1 MSSNQPSSAKR
12 ALVTGA
18 SSGIGAATALALVSA
33 GFEVHGAARREDL
46 LATLTGVTSHH
57 LDVTNNSSVEAL
69 AAQFETLDVLV
80 ANAGGAFDAEEVGN
94 ADLASW
100 EKTYDVNVLGTVRTI
115 KAFLPALIASG
126 NGHIVIMGSTAGR
139 VAYENGGSYAAAKH
153 ALAAVAGTLRLE
165 LNGQPVRVSEIAPG
179 MVKTDEFAVT
189 RFGGDKAKAAKVYQ
203 GVEKPLTAEDIAEI
217 VKWSVTLPAH
227 VNIDLL
233 VVRPVAQAAQ
243 HKVHRKA

>member
-1 MSSNQPSSAKR
+1 MSSNQTPPVKR

-18 SSGIGAATALALVSA
+18 SSGIGAATALALLAA
-33 GFEVHGAARREDL
+33 GFEVHGAARREERL
-46 LATLTGVTSHH
+46 EELTGVQGHH
-57 LDVTNNSSVEAL
+57 LDVTSDASVEAL
-69 AAQFETLDVLV
+69 ATQFETLDVLV
-80 ANAGGAFDAEEVGN
+80 ANAGGAFDADEVGN
-94 ADLASW
+94 ANLASW
-100 EKTYDVNVLGTVRTI
+100 EKAYEVNVLGTVRTI

-139 VAYENGGSYAAAKH
+139 IAYENGGSYTAAKH

-189 RFGGDKAKAAKVYQ
+189 RFGGDKEKAAKVYQ

-243 HKVHRKA
+243 HKVHRKV

>member
-1 MSSNQPSSAKR
+1 MSSNQTPPLKR
-12 ALVTGA
+12 ALITGA
-18 SSGIGAATALALVSA
+18 SSGIGAATALALLSA
-33 GFEVHGAARREDL
+33 GFEVHGAARREERL
-46 LATLTGVTSHH
+46 EALTGVQGHH
-57 LDVTNNSSVEAL
+57 LDVTSDASVEAL
-69 AAQFETLDVLV
+69 ATQFETLDVLV
-80 ANAGGAFDAEEVGN
+80 ANAGGAFDADEVGN
-94 ADLASW
+94 ANLASW
-100 EKTYDVNVLGTVRTI
+100 EKAYEVNVLGTVRTI

-139 VAYENGGSYAAAKH
+139 IAYENGGSYAAAKH

-189 RFGGDKAKAAKVYQ
+189 RFGGDKEKAAKVYQ

-243 HKVHRKA
+243 HKVHRKV

>member
-1 MSSNQPSSAKR
+1 MSSNQTPPVKR

-18 SSGIGAATALALVSA
+18 SSGIGAATALALLAA
-33 GFEVHGAARREDL
+33 GFEVHGAARREERL
-46 LATLTGVTSHH
+46 EELTGVQGHH
-57 LDVTNNSSVEAL
+57 LDVTSDASVEAL
-69 AAQFETLDVLV
+69 ATQFETLDVLV
-80 ANAGGAFDAEEVGN
+80 ANAGGAFDADEVGN
-94 ADLASW
+94 ANLASW
-100 EKTYDVNVLGTVRTI
+100 EKAYEVNVLGTVRTI

-139 VAYENGGSYAAAKH
+139 IAYENGGSYAAAKH

-189 RFGGDKAKAAKVYQ
+189 RFGGDKEKAAKVYQ

-243 HKVHRKA
+243 HKVHRKV

>member
-1 MSSNQPSSAKR
+1 MSSNQTPPLKR

-18 SSGIGAATALALVSA
+18 SSGIGAATALAILSA
-33 GFEVHGAARREDL
+33 GFEVHGAARREERL
-46 LATLTGVTSHH
+46 EELTGVQGHH
-57 LDVTNNSSVEAL
+57 LDVTSDASVEAL
-69 AAQFETLDVLV
+69 ATQFETLDVLV
-80 ANAGGAFDAEEVGN
+80 ANAGGAFDADEVGN
-94 ADLASW
+94 ANLASW
-100 EKTYDVNVLGTVRTI
+100 EKAYEVNVLGTVRTI

-139 VAYENGGSYAAAKH
+139 IAYENGGSYAAAKH

-189 RFGGDKAKAAKVYQ
+189 RFGGDKEKAAKVYK

-243 HKVHRKA
+243 HKVHRKV

>member
-1 MSSNQPSSAKR
+1 MSSNQTPPVKR

-18 SSGIGAATALALVSA
+18 SSGIGAATALALLAA
-33 GFEVHGAARREDL
+33 GFEVHGAARREERL
-46 LATLTGVTSHH
+46 EELTGVQGHH
-57 LDVTNNSSVEAL
+57 LDVTSDASVEAL
-69 AAQFETLDVLV
+69 ATQFETLDVLV
-80 ANAGGAFDAEEVGN
+80 ANAGGAFDADEVGN
-94 ADLASW
+94 ANLASW
-100 EKTYDVNVLGTVRTI
+100 EKAYEVNVLGTVRTI

-139 VAYENGGSYAAAKH
+139 IAYENGGSYVAAKH

-189 RFGGDKAKAAKVYQ
+189 RFGGDKEKAAKVYQ

-243 HKVHRKA
+243 HKVHRKV

>member
-1 MSSNQPSSAKR
+1 MSSNQTPPLKR
-12 ALVTGA
+12 ALITGA
-18 SSGIGAATALALVSA
+18 SSGIGAATALALLAA
-33 GFEVHGAARREDL
+33 GFEVHGAARREERL
-46 LATLTGVTSHH
+46 EELTGVQGHH
-57 LDVTNNSSVEAL
+57 LDVTSDASVEAL
-69 AAQFETLDVLV
+69 ATQFETLDVLV
-80 ANAGGAFDAEEVGN
+80 ANAGGAFDADEVGN
-94 ADLASW
+94 ANLASW
-100 EKTYDVNVLGTVRTI
+100 EKAYEVNVLGTVRTI

-139 VAYENGGSYAAAKH
+139 IAYENGGSYAAAKH

-189 RFGGDKAKAAKVYQ
+189 RFGGDKEKAAKVYQ

-243 HKVHRKA
+243 HKVHRKV